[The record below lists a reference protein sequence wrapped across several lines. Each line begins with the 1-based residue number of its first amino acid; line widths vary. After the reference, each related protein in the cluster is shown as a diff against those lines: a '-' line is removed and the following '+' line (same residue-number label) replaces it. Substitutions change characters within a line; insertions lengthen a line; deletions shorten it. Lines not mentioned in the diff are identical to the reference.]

1 MNLSLVDPFV
11 LAQDCPEA
19 NTGSLRSGHSTCIR
33 FSHRGDLLASGRLD
47 GTVSIFDIETNG
59 VARKLRGH
67 TSQVQSLSWSTSD
80 RYILSA
86 SQDWKCVLWDLKD
99 GSRVRTVRFEAPI
112 FIAELHP
119 KNHLHFVVA
128 LFEEQPM
135 LVDISGGDP
144 IKKALPSAPR
154 RTKEERES
162 ASEKQVAQDAKQ
174 TTTVACFSASGDH
187 IISGTNKGWVN
198 IVSTHTCE
206 TLYSTRLTPN
216 IVILIRLT
224 SSGRDAVINS
234 SDRIIRTVRLPD
246 FSDPDLDWETLSLDV
261 EHKFQDLV
269 NRLSW
274 NYMSFSNGNGE
285 YVTASTYMN
294 HDIYVWER
302 SHGSLVKILEGP
314 KEELSAVE
322 WHPHRPFVAAVGVDA
337 GRVYLWSILTPQRW
351 SALAP
356 DFVEVEENVEYI
368 EREDEFDIQP
378 IEELQKRRL
387 DREDEDVDVL
397 TVDPGKGLEWYEPGE
412 FRMPVLLDIEGSES
426 EDEVVA
432 VGTGQFRRKNAGTD
446 WSVEGAIAGDGVAVG
461 SGDEARRS
469 PANGSGARN
478 GSKRRRA
485 D

>member
-1 MNLSLVDPFV
+1 MAEITDQTIYDYKQTNRLP
-11 LAQDCPEA
+11 
-19 NTGSLRSGHSTCIR
+19 GSGHSTCIR
-33 FSHRGDLLASGRLD
+33 FSHRGDYLASGRLD
-47 GTVSIFDIETNG
+47 GTVAIFDIETNG
-59 VARKLRGH
+59 VARKMRGH
-67 TSQVQSLSWSTSD
+67 TSQVQSLSWSASD
-80 RYILSA
+80 RYLLSA
-86 SQDWKCVLWDLKD
+86 SQDWKAVLWDLKD

-119 KNHLHFVVA
+119 QNHLLFVVA

-135 LVDISGGDP
+135 LVDITTSEP
-144 IKKALPSAPR
+144 IKRTLPSAPK
-154 RTKEERES
+154 RTQEEREN
-162 ASEKQVAQDAKQ
+162 ATEKQAAQDAKQ
-174 TTTVACFSASGDH
+174 TTTVACFSATGDH

-198 IVSTHTCE
+198 VISSETCQ
-206 TLYSTRLTPN
+206 TLYSTRLTNN

-224 SSGRDAVINS
+224 RSGRDAVVNS
-234 SDRIIRTVRLPD
+234 SDRIIRTLRLPD
-246 FSDPDLDWETLSLDV
+246 FSDPELDWDTLHLEV

-274 NYMSFSNGNGE
+274 NYVSFSSGNGE

-378 IEELQKRRL
+378 IEELHKRRL
-387 DREDEDVDVL
+387 DREDEEVDVL
-397 TVDPGKGLEWYEPGE
+397 TIEPVKGADWYEPGE
-412 FRMPVLLDIEGSES
+412 FRMPVLLDVEGSDS
-426 EDEVVA
+426 EDDIVA
-432 VGTGQFRRKNAGTD
+432 VGTGQFRRKTAGQD
-446 WSVEGAIAGDGVAVG
+446 WSVEAVTVEGATTG
-461 SGDEARRS
+461 SRDQS
-469 PANGSGARN
+469 PANGTAARN
-478 GSKRRRA
+478 SSKRRRGE
-485 D
+485 